1 MPEFIDVAIQAAREA
16 GRYLLENR
24 GKISPENIDEKA
36 QNDFVTF
43 VDQNSE
49 KMIVETILSH
59 FPEHKILAEEGTRR
73 SGENAFRWIID
84 PLDGTKNFI
93 QNIPEFSVSIALQ
106 QNEEIIIGVVY
117 DPVHDELFAAEEGS
131 GATCNGKQMK
141 ISTRPFSRAL
151 IATGFPFKFKEYLP
165 KYLLA
170 FEEVFLKCSGM
181 RRMGSAALDLSH
193 TALGRFEG
201 FFELGLSMWDIAAGS
216 LLIQET
222 GGIVTDFR
230 GENHFLDTGFII
242 AGNPEVHRALLEVTK
257 HHFSQTIQ
265 NLEKRHHAG

>member
-16 GRYLLENR
+16 GAYLLENR
-24 GKISPENIDEKA
+24 GKISPEEIDEKA
-36 QNDFVTF
+36 RNDFVTF
-43 VDQNSE
+43 VDRNSE
-49 KMIVETILSH
+49 KMIVEKILSH
-59 FPEHKILAEEGTRR
+59 FPAHKILAEEGTRR

-106 QNEEIIIGVVY
+106 KSDEIVVGVVY
-117 DPVHDELFAAEEGS
+117 DPVHDELFAAEKGS
-131 GATCNGKQMK
+131 GATCNDKQMK

-216 LLIQET
+216 LLIQEA

-230 GENHFLDTGFII
+230 GENRYLETGFII
-242 AGNPEVHRALLEVTK
+242 AGNREVHRRLFRVCQ
-257 HHFSQTIQ
+257 HHFTKNQKP
-265 NLEKRHHAG
+265 LEKNYAG